1 MFNAWLYLLRVIYV
15 KDQNQVDFFFT
26 YASLEFLR
34 GSSGAIT
41 KGMQADEFQFVAD
54 PE

>member
-1 MFNAWLYLLRVIYV
+1 MAIPVARYLSEGSESSG
-15 KDQNQVDFFFT
+15 FFF
-26 YASLEFLR
+26 YAQVPLEFPR